1 MRHAITLL
9 AIVCATSVALADG
22 QFAKPPAPTPPVA
35 KDPPKDSKDQ
45 AKDQAK
51 DPPPAA
57 SLAGHTKL
65 LDPIQVDSL
74 MLTPIMSTQ
83 PDAKVDVIVLD
94 EAMQKKLVK
103 ISEREGGDVNNLT
116 LTNDAKQPLFLLAGE
131 VVIGGKQD
139 RIIGRN
145 TIIPAKTTQAVP
157 VFCVEHGRWHGE
169 GGGDVKDFRTAKAL
183 AHGELRAKA
192 SFENQQDVWNE
203 VAAKNDKRKIENDT
217 GTYRQV
223 AQSESTS
230 SVDKLEQRIDTSLAQ
245 LPEAQR
251 DHIVGF
257 AASINGKV
265 QSVDVFT
272 SHALFAKLQ
281 SKLVRSYL
289 VDSVD
294 VTADKAAK
302 APTEKDVTDFVADAA
317 KGGDERSYETKAAKT
332 YVSKGGARA
341 RKSSVTLDADDDKPA
356 TAAAP
361 PAPTVYENY
370 TKK

>member
-1 MRHAITLL
+1 MRHALTLFACL
-9 AIVCATSVALADG
+9 CAASTALADG
-22 QFAKPPAPTPPVA
+22 QFAKTPPATPPTA
-35 KDPPKDSKDQ
+35 NAS
-45 AKDQAK
+45 
-51 DPPPAA
+51 PADT
-57 SLAGHTKL
+57 SLAGRTKL
-65 LDPIQVDSL
+65 LDAIQVDSL
-74 MLTPIMSTQ
+74 MLTPIVSTQ

-94 EAMQKKLVK
+94 DAMQKKLVK
-103 ISEREGGDVNNLT
+103 ISERNGGDVNNLT
-116 LTNDAKQPLFLLAGE
+116 LTNDATQPLFLLAGE

-169 GGGDVKDFRTAKAL
+169 GGGDVKEFSTAKAL

-192 SFENQQDVWNE
+192 SFESQQAVWNE
-203 VAAKNDKRKIENDT
+203 VAAKNDKRKIANDT

-230 SVDKLEQRIDTSLAQ
+230 SVDKLEKRIDAALAQ
-245 LPEAQR
+245 LPAAQR

-272 SHALFAKLQ
+272 SHALFAKLE

-289 VDSVD
+289 TDSVD
-294 VTADKAAK
+294 VAADKTAK
-302 APTEKDVTDFVADAA
+302 APTEKDVDEFVADAA
-317 KGGDERSYETKAAKT
+317 KGEAERSYETKASKT
-332 YVSKGGARA
+332 YVSKGGTKAQKA
-341 RKSSVTLDADDDKPA
+341 TVTWDADDGKPRA
-356 TAAAP
+356 AGAAAP
-361 PAPTVYENY
+361 AASPTVYENY
-370 TKK
+370 TAK